1 MAEHTGGM
9 LALIPD
15 NAKAL
20 AVDDGDDPSDLHLT
34 LLYLGDD
41 VTVWP
46 EGQADRLRELITAS
60 APALDAVVGRV
71 FGHAVLNPD
80 GYDDREPCAAYLVGD
95 TDQLDVLRHWA
106 LWAMRT
112 GEDYAEPPEQHNP
125 VLYHVTAG
133 YGVGVDELSYVGP
146 VRFGTMRL
154 ALGDTV
160 LDVPLGDQEA
170 DVPGPEIKSITF
182 TPSRAVRD
190 AAAELELDGETATAV
205 IEGKALNAEGLVWVA
220 AHCGAI
226 GQQWAGEMLDRVE
239 VKRAGQI
246 NTGDMNLG
254 RTEGGDRPKLDSLED
269 LDADIAAH
277 GNTPEA
283 DRPARVRH
291 LRKRAH
297 HLGAD
302 KHVHAKID
310 AIGGEGLGVK
320 SLEDGIEVKLMSPSP
335 GAAKLREYWAH
346 SAEGRAK
353 WKPGIPGDFKRLRR
367 HLAKYVHNPHIL
379 DGLTANIHK
388 LATGEWPG
396 KNAHTGKGNVGRKL
410 VTAAKSIDWDGV
422 EVKSGELS
430 VEALH
435 AGIEDWGQVFI
446 EPWITDY
453 IAALDPASLTEGP
466 VTGDDLGTDLAQFA
480 AMVLVADPGP
490 AVPVEATPVESS

>member
-15 NAKAL
+15 NTKAL
-20 AVDDGDDPSDLHLT
+20 AVDDGDDPSKLHLT

-41 VTVWP
+41 VTTWP

-60 APALDAVVGRV
+60 APALDAVQGRII
-71 FGHAVLNPD
+71 GHAVLNPD
-80 GYDDREPCAAYLVGD
+80 GYDDREPCAVYLIGD
-95 TDQLDVLRHWA
+95 TPGLDPLRRWA
-106 LWAMRT
+106 QWAMTT
-112 GEDYAEPPEQHNP
+112 GEDYAEPPEQHTP

-133 YGVGVDELSYVGP
+133 YGVDPSELSYVGP

-170 DVPGPEIKSITF
+170 DVSGPQIKSITF
-182 TPSRAVRD
+182 TPSQEVRD
-190 AAAELELDGETATAV
+190 AVAALELDGEIAAQV
-205 IEGKALNAEGLVWVA
+205 IEGKALDAEGLVWVA
-220 AHCGAI
+220 AHCGET

-246 NTGDMNLG
+246 NTGGMNLG
-254 RTEGGDRPKLDSLED
+254 RTEGGERPKLDSIED
-269 LDADIAAH
+269 LHADIAAH

-302 KHVHAKID
+302 HHTHAKID

-320 SLEDGIEVKLMSPSP
+320 SAEDDIEVKVMSPSP
-335 GAAKLREYWAH
+335 GATKLREYWAH

-367 HLAKYVHNPHIL
+367 HLAKYVHSPHIL

-396 KNAHTGKGNVGRKL
+396 KNAHSGK
-410 VTAAKSIDWDGV
+410 KSAETDI
-422 EVKSGELS
+422 EVKAVAVDEA
-430 VEALH
+430 ALH
-435 AGIEDWGQVFI
+435 EGVDEWGSVFAA
-446 EPWITDY
+446 PWTTDY
-453 IAALDPASLTEGP
+453 IAALDPASLQEGP
-466 VTGDDLGTDLAQFA
+466 VIGEDVTSDLAQFSS
-480 AMVLVADPGP
+480 MVLIADSGP
-490 AVPVEATPVESS
+490 AAPVEATPVESL